1 MEPCLD
7 FGLLA
12 FEGLDGLA
20 HYRMLVIPDL
30 GHRMVSIPRLLGPP
44 DMTLCMCSLCGWWL
58 NSSLKLSLKGK
69 GLQCQARQG
78 RAAPHYYQLQAGQ
91 GNGSQPPTI
100 HSELTF
106 LVPGALAQGSLELGA
121 PDSASCAAQS
131 QKGLS
136 HCLTHCEPP
145 GCGDP
150 RRRGPRSPKH
160 QPTPCLA

>member
-1 MEPCLD
+1 
-7 FGLLA
+7 
-12 FEGLDGLA
+12 
-20 HYRMLVIPDL
+20 
-30 GHRMVSIPRLLGPP
+30 
-44 DMTLCMCSLCGWWL
+44 MCSLCGWWL
-58 NSSLKLSLKGK
+58 SSSLKLSLKGK

-91 GNGSQPPTI
+91 GNGGQPPTI

-131 QKGLS
+131 QQGLS

-150 RRRGPRSPKH
+150 RRRGPHSPKH
-160 QPTPCLA
+160 QPTPCLAYVWALASNWEASGFVMHRPRCCLTHRGDECDLWKLLVT